1 MPDKTPVAEQPVAAP
16 AQSPSV
22 PPPRDPSPG
31 VRITQQIREA
41 LTDLGG
47 LALAAYLVSRGAISG
62 QHALYFAV
70 VLLLP
75 SPVLLRVA
83 KIIAARGGSAGT
95 GVAIALLGASAAWA
109 HWKSYAVGAAGM
121 LGLAACLGGCSPT
134 LPADLYRG
142 VGIGVAVTAAGGREL
157 ALLEARECL
166 SKPSRGEAE
175 ACLVPWRARWS
186 SIAQAWQ
193 GAAARSQSLAH
204 VVESVDAQLE
214 RRWPAMDAGAPADAA
229 ASE

>member
-95 GVAIALLGASAAWA
+95 GVAVALLGASAAWA

-121 LGLAACLGGCSPT
+121 LGLAACLSGCPMPAPDGCSPGSRRCHEDT
-134 LPADLYRG
+134 PQVCSPGQRWTPADVTCSTVNAVCEIRRG
-142 VGIGVAVTAAGGREL
+142 IPACV
-157 ALLEARECL
+157 
-166 SKPSRGEAE
+166 RG
-175 ACLVPWRARWS
+175 
-186 SIAQAWQ
+186 AQ
-193 GAAARSQSLAH
+193 
-204 VVESVDAQLE
+204 
-214 RRWPAMDAGAPADAA
+214 
-229 ASE
+229 